1 VIELVSDVWEYRES
15 VLVCQERRLH
25 CMLRAGGGLR
35 CMWMAR
41 DDIVRLEREEGGS
54 HIWDERQRFERK
66 RAKITLPCRLSIS
79 GS

>member
-1 VIELVSDVWEYRES
+1 MSRAKVA
-15 VLVCQERRLH
+15 LH
-25 CMLRAGGGLR
+25 VEGWGGLQ

-41 DDIVRLEREEGGS
+41 DDIVRLEREGGGS

-66 RAKITLPCRLSIS
+66 RAKIALPCRFSIS